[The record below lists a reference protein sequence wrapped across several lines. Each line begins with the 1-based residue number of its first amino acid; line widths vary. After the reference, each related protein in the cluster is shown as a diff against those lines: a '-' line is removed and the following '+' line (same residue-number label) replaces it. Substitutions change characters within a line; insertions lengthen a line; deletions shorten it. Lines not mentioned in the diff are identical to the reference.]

1 MAEGSSVQTHVLK
14 MIEWIE
20 RLEGLGFPLDKELS
34 TDLILQSHPDSY
46 SQFIVNFTM
55 NKIEVSLAEMLNM
68 LKTTEG
74 NLKKEKPTVLMVGKS
89 NKKRR
94 AVQAF
99 KKGNAKKQSK
109 QKQKKDISKGEE
121 KGECFHCKK
130 RGTGKEIARTILQ

>member
-1 MAEGSSVQTHVLK
+1 MSGK
-14 MIEWIE
+14 
-20 RLEGLGFPLDKELS
+20 
-34 TDLILQSHPDSY
+34 
-46 SQFIVNFTM
+46 
-55 NKIEVSLAEMLNM
+55 VSLAEMLNM
-68 LKTTEG
+68 LKTAEG

-94 AVQAF
+94 AGQAF

-130 RGTGKEIARTILQ
+130 KGHWKRNCKDYLAMKAQEKQKLGEASGVDK